1 MLKAILNLAW
11 KELIQLW
18 RDRVLLVFLVIAPML
33 ELALIA
39 QSTGAGIK
47 NQRLAVWD
55 QDRSV
60 LSQQLIQA
68 LDNTNEFQL
77 TYRAA
82 SFDEL
87 HALVNSGQSPVAV
100 IIPPNFA
107 RDAARPGVGA
117 TVQVIVDG
125 TNVVVANTILNA
137 LQGAVGDLTV
147 QFLTAQAPQAP
158 PGGVDLK
165 IDTAFNPTLNV
176 RWSTLTATL
185 AFITYQ
191 IVLIVAA
198 VSIVRE
204 RELGT
209 IEQLVVTPI
218 SRLQLLLG
226 KGLMAA
232 IMGLV
237 DFALLILVLTLGF
250 QLPLRGSLW
259 LLTGMDI
266 LFVLAEIGVGMIIS
280 LISSNQQQAVLIV
293 FLLAILEIT
302 FSGLLV
308 PPENMPAFMQVLGS
322 VSPLQHF
329 TAIVRSVFLKGSTLD
344 MLWGHVIPLVTIG
357 VVTIGAAWTM
367 FSRMEV

>member
-1 MLKAILNLAW
+1 MVKAVFNLAW

-39 QSTGAGIK
+39 NATGAGIK

-55 QDRSV
+55 QDQST

-77 TYRAA
+77 TYRAT
-82 SFDEL
+82 SFEEL
-87 HALVNSGQSPVAV
+87 HDLVNSGQSPVAV
-100 IIPPNFA
+100 IIPPDFA
-107 RDAARPGVGA
+107 RDASRPDVGA

-125 TNVVVANTILNA
+125 TNVVVASNILNA
-137 LQGAVGDLTV
+137 MQGAVGDLTV
-147 QFLTAQAPQAP
+147 QFLTAQAPAAP

-204 RELGT
+204 HELGT

-226 KGLMAA
+226 KALMAA
-232 IMGLV
+232 VIGLI
-237 DFALLILVLTLGF
+237 DLGLLILVLTLGF
-250 QLPLRGSLW
+250 ELPMRGDIG
-259 LLTGMDI
+259 LLTALGV
-266 LFVLAEIGVGMIIS
+266 LFILAEIGVGMVIS

-329 TAIVRSVFLKGSTLD
+329 TAIVRSIFLKGSTLD
-344 MLWGHVIPLVTIG
+344 MLWGHVAPLAAITA
-357 VVTIGAAWTM
+357 VTIGAAWTM